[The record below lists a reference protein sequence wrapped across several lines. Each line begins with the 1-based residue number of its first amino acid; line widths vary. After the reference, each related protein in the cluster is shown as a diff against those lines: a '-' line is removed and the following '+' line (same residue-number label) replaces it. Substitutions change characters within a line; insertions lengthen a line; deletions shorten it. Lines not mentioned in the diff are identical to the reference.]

1 MDSLAREDVFFTNLL
16 EESNMSIDF
25 VMESE
30 QLESPQC
37 EVCTKQSPSENQ
49 LGSIAKKPARGVKFT
64 VEEDLLL
71 VSAWLNISMD
81 PIVGNQQ
88 KRNTYWDNIYEYFEK
103 ERTSCI
109 SRSANSLMHRWS
121 TIQVKTNKFCGC
133 LAQVERRNESGLN
146 EQDKICRAKEMFRSL
161 LGAPFQFEHCWNVLR
176 HNPKWVDHCAK
187 EKQKKRPAATS
198 SASEPIQLEENDA
211 SQAAFVNLERPLGRK
226 SEKARLNKRKSS
238 DSLCAN
244 LEGILTDMQ
253 EAKKL
258 KSDGKKEILERAS
271 SQTEQLIQI
280 RKAEVDNAKARDQEL
295 IQLKQEKIKLER
307 AKQEMEIIMMD
318 ISSLTA
324 QQQHYIR
331 QRRLEIIERQTK
343 TT

>member
-1 MDSLAREDVFFTNLL
+1 
-16 EESNMSIDF
+16 
-25 VMESE
+25 
-30 QLESPQC
+30 
-37 EVCTKQSPSENQ
+37 
-49 LGSIAKKPARGVKFT
+49 
-64 VEEDLLL
+64 
-71 VSAWLNISMD
+71 
-81 PIVGNQQ
+81 
-88 KRNTYWDNIYEYFEK
+88 
-103 ERTSCI
+103 
-109 SRSANSLMHRWS
+109 
-121 TIQVKTNKFCGC
+121 
-133 LAQVERRNESGLN
+133 
-146 EQDKICRAKEMFRSL
+146 MFKSL

-198 SASEPIQLEENDA
+198 SPSEPIQLEENDA

-258 KSDGKKEILERAS
+258 KSDEKKEILERAC

-318 ISSLTA
+318 ISTLTA